1 MSDGALDRTE
11 SYAIDSLG
19 LFDVIGDSVAIFDR
33 ARAGAEVV
41 DLAWPSEAIHNVAIA
56 GMGGSGIA
64 GELAHGVWRER
75 LRQPVS
81 VLRDYYVPGW
91 VGEHTLVVLS
101 SYSGE
106 TEETLT
112 VASQATERNALC
124 VAITSGGKLG
134 TFYRDMGVPVI
145 DLPGGLQPRAAIL
158 ELLVPLVVVLGRMG
172 VIAPPE
178 VELDDARQVI
188 LDSVAALDPSVPTD
202 QNLAKQV
209 ALGLMDSVP
218 LIWGAEATSAVAQ
231 RWKCQINEN
240 AEMPAYWSV
249 LPEADHNE
257 ICAYGDSSPV
267 GRMTQ
272 MVLLR
277 DPHHHRQ
284 VARRIDLSR
293 ELIAPAVAGVLEL
306 AADGNTPFGR
316 MLDLVMLGD
325 YVSLYLAI
333 ARGVDPGPVDMIG
346 RLKTRLA
353 ETGYGRAPD
362 QV

>member
-1 MSDGALDRTE
+1 
-11 SYAIDSLG
+11 
-19 LFDVIGDSVAIFDR
+19 
-33 ARAGAEVV
+33 
-41 DLAWPSEAIHNVAIA
+41 
-56 GMGGSGIA
+56 
-64 GELAHGVWRER
+64 
-75 LRQPVS
+75 
-81 VLRDYYVPGW
+81 
-91 VGEHTLVVLS
+91 
-101 SYSGE
+101 
-106 TEETLT
+106 

-145 DLPGGLQPRAAIL
+145 DLPAGLQPRAAIL

-172 VIAPPE
+172 VIAPPD

-188 LDSVAALDPSVPTD
+188 LDGIDALGPSVPTD

-209 ALGLMDSVP
+209 AVGLLESVP
-218 LIWGAEATSAVAQ
+218 LIWGAEATAAVAQ

-240 AEMPAYWSV
+240 AEMAAYWSV
-249 LPEADHNE
+249 LPEADHE
-257 ICAYGDSSPV
+257 ICAYGDPSPI

-284 VARRIDLSR
+284 VSRRIDLSR
-293 ELIAPAVAGVLEL
+293 ELIAPVVGGVLEL

-346 RLKTRLA
+346 RLKSRLA

-362 QV
+362 PV

>member
-1 MSDGALDRTE
+1 MSDGALDRQE
-11 SYAIDSLG
+11 SYEIDSLG
-19 LFDVIGDSVAIFDR
+19 LFEVIGGSVEIFDR
-33 ARAGAEVV
+33 ARAGAEAA
-41 DLAWPSEAIHNVAIA
+41 DLVWPADAIQNVAIA

-64 GELAHGVWRER
+64 GDLALGVWRER
-75 LRQPVS
+75 LRHPVS

-91 VGEHTLVVLS
+91 VGEHTLVILS

-145 DLPGGLQPRAAIL
+145 DLPAGLQPRAAIL
-158 ELLVPLVVVLGRMG
+158 ELLTPLAVVLGRMG
-172 VIAPPE
+172 VIASPDA
-178 VELDDARQVI
+178 ELDDARKVL
-188 LDSVAALDPSVPTD
+188 LDAVEALAPAVPTD

-209 ALGLMDSVP
+209 ALGLLDSVP
-218 LIWGAEATSAVAQ
+218 VIWGAETTAAIAQ

-240 AEMPAYWSV
+240 AEMAAYWSV

-257 ICAYGDSSPV
+257 ICAYGRTRRRSRHDAN
-267 GRMTQ
+267 GAAA
-272 MVLLR
+272 

-284 VARRIDLSR
+284 VQRRIELTR
-293 ELIAPAVAGVLEL
+293 ELVAPTLGGVLEL
-306 AADGNTPFGR
+306 AADGKTPLGR

-325 YVSLYLAI
+325 YVSLYMAI

-346 RLKTRLA
+346 RLKQRLA
-353 ETGYGRAPD
+353 ETGYGRTPD
-362 QV
+362 PA

>member
-1 MSDGALDRTE
+1 MSDGALDRQD
-11 SYAIDSLG
+11 SYGIDSLG
-19 LFDVIGDSVAIFDR
+19 LFEVIGDSVAIFDR
-33 ARAGAEVV
+33 ARAGAEAV
-41 DLAWPSEAIHNVAIA
+41 DLVWPAAAIQNVAIA

-64 GELAHGVWRER
+64 GDLAVGVWRER
-75 LRQPVS
+75 LRHPAT
-81 VLRDYYVPGW
+81 VLRDYYLPGW
-91 VGEHTLVVLS
+91 VGENTLVVLS

-134 TFYRDMGVPVI
+134 TFYREMGVPVI
-145 DLPGGLQPRAAIL
+145 DLPAGLQPRAAIL
-158 ELLVPLVVVLGRMG
+158 ELLIPLVVVLGRMG
-172 VIAPPE
+172 VIAPPD

-188 LDSVAALDPSVPTD
+188 LDGVDALGPEVLTD

-209 ALGLMDSVP
+209 ALGLLDSVP
-218 LIWGAEATSAVAQ
+218 LIWGAEATSAVAR

-249 LPEADHNE
+249 LPEANHNE
-257 ICAYGDSSPV
+257 ICAYGEASPV

-277 DPHHHRQ
+277 DPHQHRQ
-284 VARRIDLSR
+284 VARRIELTR
-293 ELIAPAVAGVLEL
+293 ELIAPALGGVLEL

-346 RLKTRLA
+346 RLKARLA
-353 ETGYGRAPD
+353 ETGYGRTADP
-362 QV
+362 V